1 MTVRELFDF
10 ITDVNIDDNQVDE
23 YLESMQEKI
32 SSRPFELTDEQVMDE
47 EVFKQTFIPRSLNDV
62 IDHERHILQAIDG
75 NTKDMFY
82 NSVVGLS
89 DDYQSKKEDELE
101 NQVENIEKKEV
112 VEEEIKQRKLKT
124 KRKQM
129 KIVMLKMKIIRMK
142 KKMMKKKM
150 KMMKKVMKRV
160 KN

>member
-1 MTVRELFDF
+1 MG
-10 ITDVNIDDNQVDE
+10 
-23 YLESMQEKI
+23 
-32 SSRPFELTDEQVMDE
+32 
-47 EVFKQTFIPRSLNDV
+47 PRSLNDV

-112 VEEEIKQRKLKT
+112 VDEDNKDEEKDDEEEDEDDEEGDEEGKEPELTPYEKQKLLETMSKKDRKAYVKEQNREKRKT
-124 KRKQM
+124 KTPKHIKKRRK
-129 KIVMLKMKIIRMK
+129 K
-142 KKMMKKKM
+142 
-150 KMMKKVMKRV
+150 
-160 KN
+160 